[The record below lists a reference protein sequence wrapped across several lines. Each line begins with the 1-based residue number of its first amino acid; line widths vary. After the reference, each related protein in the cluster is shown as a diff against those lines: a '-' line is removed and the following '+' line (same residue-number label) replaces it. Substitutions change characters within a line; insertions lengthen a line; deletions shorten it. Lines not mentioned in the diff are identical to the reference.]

1 MKHKTY
7 NTMNNKINKI
17 RTIFI
22 GTSDFGIPAFKALI
36 KDKRFEII
44 AVITQPD
51 KPAGRKQ
58 IPAPPPI
65 KTEAQKCRIPIFQ
78 PRRINDLKSQIANL
92 KSEIIIVIAYAQIIP
107 EKILNLPKYG
117 CINVHGSLLPKYR
130 GASCV
135 QAAILNNDKQTGIT
149 IIKMDK
155 GLDTGPILWQN
166 KINIESRDTA
176 GALYEKLSLLGAEI
190 LPVAVKKYI
199 AGEIKPIPQDNARA
213 SYVKRLKKQDG
224 LIDWAKPAV
233 EIERFIRA
241 MAPWPS
247 AYTKI
252 KNLRPSR
259 ISLGLKKSKI
269 KIIEKNLKII
279 KVREEPLKINKYK
292 IGEVF
297 PRNGKLAVQC
307 GKGALIIKKLQ
318 LEGKKEMTSEEFLRG
333 CKWIIGSVLCGNKK

>member
-1 MKHKTY
+1 
-7 NTMNNKINKI
+7 MNNKINKI

-22 GTSDFGIPAFKALI
+22 GASDFGIPAFRALL
-36 KDKRFEII
+36 KDKRFKII

-58 IPAPPPI
+58 ILTPPPI
-65 KTEAQKCRIPIFQ
+65 KTEAEKCRIPIFQ

-92 KSEIIIVIAYAQIIP
+92 KPEIIIVIAYAQIIP
-107 EKILNLPKYG
+107 EEILNLPKYG
-117 CINVHGSLLPKYR
+117 CVNIHGSLLPKYR
-130 GASCV
+130 GAACV

-176 GALYEKLSLLGAEI
+176 GALYEKLSFLGAEI
-190 LPVAVKKYI
+190 LPIAVKKYI
-199 AGEIKPIPQDNARA
+199 AGEIKPIPQDNAKA

-233 EIERFIRA
+233 EIKRFIRA
-241 MAPWPS
+241 MAPWPN

-252 KNLRPSR
+252 KNQ
-259 ISLGLKKSKI
+259 KSKI
-269 KIIEKNLKII
+269 KIIEKNLKITEI
-279 KVREEPLKINKYK
+279 EHQPLKINKYK
-292 IGEVF
+292 IGEIF

-318 LEGKKEMTSEEFLRG
+318 LEGKKEMTSEDFLRG
-333 CKWIIGSVLCGNKK
+333 YKWIVGSVLH